1 MTHTLQ
7 PNLKSMGSVLH
18 LDLIEILGG
27 LKRGW
32 FLMYI
37 REDIAS
43 HQVFCKSQC
52 YIEIMSVKINLKK
65 RK

>member
-1 MTHTLQ
+1 
-7 PNLKSMGSVLH
+7 MGSVLH

-37 REDIAS
+37 HEDIAS